1 MPNRLFPGI
10 LILLLSWQTLPQ
22 HLTQPTRL
30 EGLWLSDGYGLMV
43 ELKPGE
49 LQTYELTSISCIASR
64 HATPSDNTDG
74 VSTVVFLSG
83 NAPIRITR
91 TDDPNTLAMH
101 TDGAASDIILHR
113 TSTRPGPCGRDQVN
127 SPEENY
133 RIFWQTFA
141 EQYPFFS
148 LHHVDWHTVDKT
160 FRPQVAAAT
169 TPKELFRIFRQ
180 MLEPLQDTHT
190 GIDAEDI
197 RKEFN
202 GRRND
207 PNHFEENDWKKAVDI
222 IESKYVHGPLQP
234 YCKGHIQFAIL
245 KNAIGYLRVT
255 TFYDYADG
263 GYANQLD
270 RLQKS
275 LDATFGGAEKLNGLI
290 IDVRLND
297 GGDDP
302 LGVEIASRLTA
313 KKYLAFTKAARNSTD
328 PNAPIHLTPQQPT
341 WVQPSQRPGFAGN
354 IALLIGPD
362 TVSAGE
368 TFTMALMGREPHVM
382 RIGLSTQGVFSDVLN
397 RSLPNGWRFGLP
409 NEIYFTA
416 SGRAFDAVGVPP
428 DVRVPFFDQED
439 LQSGRDPPL
448 EKAIDWLTKP
458 N

>member
-101 TDGAASDIILHR
+101 TDGDASDIILHR

-222 IESKYVHGPLQP
+222 IESKYAHGPL
-234 YCKGHIQFAIL
+234 
-245 KNAIGYLRVT
+245 
-255 TFYDYADG
+255 
-263 GYANQLD
+263 
-270 RLQKS
+270 
-275 LDATFGGAEKLNGLI
+275 
-290 IDVRLND
+290 
-297 GGDDP
+297 
-302 LGVEIASRLTA
+302 
-313 KKYLAFTKAARNSTD
+313 
-328 PNAPIHLTPQQPT
+328 
-341 WVQPSQRPGFAGN
+341 
-354 IALLIGPD
+354 
-362 TVSAGE
+362 
-368 TFTMALMGREPHVM
+368 
-382 RIGLSTQGVFSDVLN
+382 
-397 RSLPNGWRFGLP
+397 
-409 NEIYFTA
+409 
-416 SGRAFDAVGVPP
+416 
-428 DVRVPFFDQED
+428 
-439 LQSGRDPPL
+439 
-448 EKAIDWLTKP
+448 
-458 N
+458 

>member
-1 MPNRLFPGI
+1 MPNRQLAGI
-10 LILLLSWQTLPQ
+10 LILLFLWHTIPQ
-22 HLTQPTRL
+22 PLTQLPTL

-43 ELKPGE
+43 ELKPDE

-64 HATPSDNTDG
+64 HAKLSDKTEG
-74 VSTVVFLSG
+74 VSAIVFVSG
-83 NAPIRITR
+83 HSLIRITR

-101 TDGAASDIILHR
+101 TDGAASDVIFHR

-127 SPEENY
+127 SLEENY

-141 EQYPFFS
+141 QQYPFFA
-148 LHHVDWHTVDKT
+148 LHQLDWHAVDKR
-160 FRPQVAAAT
+160 FRPQVRAASRPT
-169 TPKELFRIFRQ
+169 ELFGILRQ
-180 MLEPLQDTHT
+180 MIEPLQDTHT
-190 GIDAEDI
+190 GLEARDI
-197 RKEFN
+197 KMEFD
-202 GRRND
+202 GWRND
-207 PNHFEENDWKKAVDI
+207 PNHLGDNDWKRAVAI

-234 YCKGHIQFAIL
+234 YCNGHIQFAIL

-263 GYANQLD
+263 GYANQLHC
-270 RLQKS
+270 LQQS
-275 LDATFGGAEKLNGLI
+275 LDTMFGEAQKLNGLI

-302 LGVEIASRLTA
+302 LGVEIASRLTT

-328 PNAPIHLTPQQPT
+328 PDVPIHLTPQQPT
-341 WVQPSQRPGFAGN
+341 WVQPSQRPGFTGQ

-368 TFTMALMGREPHVM
+368 TFTMALMGREPHVL

-397 RSLPNGWRFGLP
+397 RSLPNGWHFHLP

-428 DVRVPFFDQED
+428 DLRVPFFDQED
-439 LQSGRDPPL
+439 LQSGHDAAL
-448 EKAIDWLTKP
+448 EKAIDWLAKP